1 MRAALKRLAG
11 SGEDRGASAVEYSLI
26 VVAIAAIIVAVVF
39 ALGRLTDANFATTCE
54 NLESRMTVAG
64 ANC

>member
-26 VVAIAAIIVAVVF
+26 VVAIAAIIVAVDGH
-39 ALGRLTDANFATTCE
+39 ACG
-54 NLESRMTVAG
+54 
-64 ANC
+64 